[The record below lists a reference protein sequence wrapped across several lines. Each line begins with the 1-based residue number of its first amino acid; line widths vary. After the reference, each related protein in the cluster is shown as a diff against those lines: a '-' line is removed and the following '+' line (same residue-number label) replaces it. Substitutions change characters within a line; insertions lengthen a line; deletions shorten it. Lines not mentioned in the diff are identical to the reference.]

1 MRLSEKWIFLITK
14 FNLFLAY
21 ISIKITDNP
30 TIFTDC
36 RLKFKIVVS
45 NRLSLGRFQQKQ
57 IWRKL

>member
-14 FNLFLAY
+14 FNLILAY

-45 NRLSLGRFQQKQ
+45 NRLSLG
-57 IWRKL
+57 